1 MPNRWGTAETKRR
14 TKRLAMENTDASSP
28 ERKLQCSDVSKCF
41 QLLERILDGEL
52 VEGGT
57 QMLQEKLDQ
66 CQPCFAHFHLEQ
78 AIREVLKTKCTKQP
92 LPDKLAESI
101 RQMIQEAR

>member
-1 MPNRWGTAETKRR
+1 
-14 TKRLAMENTDASSP
+14 MENNDASSP
-28 ERKLQCSDVSKCF
+28 DRKLQCSDVSKCF

-52 VEGGT
+52 VEEGEE
-57 QMLQEKLDQ
+57 MLQEKLDK

-92 LPDKLAESI
+92 LPDFPFLPVLGTSAVDTKCMDETI
-101 RQMIQEAR
+101 TF

>member
-1 MPNRWGTAETKRR
+1 MLNPWVMPQTKRR
-14 TKRLAMENTDASSP
+14 TKQVVMENKEESSP
-28 ERKLQCSDVSKCF
+28 ERKLQCNDGSKCF

-52 VEGGT
+52 VEGGNE
-57 QMLQEKLDQ
+57 MLQEKLDK

-92 LPDKLAESI
+92 VPDKLAESI
-101 RQMIQEAR
+101 RQMIQDAR

>member
-1 MPNRWGTAETKRR
+1 MPNPWVMPQAKRR
-14 TKRLAMENTDASSP
+14 IKQVVMENIKGSSP
-28 ERKLQCSDVSKCF
+28 ERKLQCSDESKCF

-52 VEGGT
+52 VDGGNE
-57 QMLQEKLDQ
+57 MLQEKLDK
-66 CQPCFAHFHLEQ
+66 CQPCFAHYHLEQ

-101 RQMIQEAR
+101 RQMIQDAR

>member
-1 MPNRWGTAETKRR
+1 MDKNNVST
-14 TKRLAMENTDASSP
+14 P

-52 VEGGT
+52 VEGGN
-57 QMLQEKLDQ
+57 QLLQEKLEK
-66 CQPCFAHFHLEQ
+66 CQPCFQHFHLEQ

-101 RQMIQEAR
+101 RQMIQDTR